1 MVNGHPRTL
10 YDDSRDMYIK
20 KAFQRCPLLAIIQW
34 FEDLHFFDDDFDQW
48 FLVHKKPIDFCC
60 KTAHRLLL

>member
-1 MVNGHPRTL
+1 
-10 YDDSRDMYIK
+10 MYIK
-20 KAFQRCPLLAIIQW
+20 KAFQRCHSLGSIQW